1 MEKTE
6 PAILTEAA
14 ARVAEIHLAAGDKVM
29 AKLISMH
36 GCCQIP
42 NRTFQPFQTLASSI
56 ISQQLSSKAADSIE
70 RRIRKIIGGA
80 LTPTRIFSASSED
93 LRSAG
98 LSGAKVRYLSELS
111 RRVVSGELNFRA
123 LKKLSDAQAIETL
136 IELPGVG
143 RWTAEMFLIFALKRP
158 DVLSFRDAGLRRAA
172 KALYDN
178 DEFEQLSACWYPY
191 RSVASWY
198 LWRHIDS

>member
-1 MEKTE
+1 MANSDPVT
-6 PAILTEAA
+6 LTDAT
-14 ARVAEIHLAAGDKVM
+14 ARVAEIHLATGDKVM

-36 GCCQIP
+36 GRCQIP
-42 NRTFQPFQTLASSI
+42 DNNFQPFRTLATSI
-56 ISQQLSSKAADSIE
+56 ISQQLSSRAADSIE
-70 RRIRKIIGGA
+70 RRVRKIIGGA
-80 LTPTRIFSASSED
+80 LTPMRIFGASSED

-98 LSGAKVRYLSELS
+98 LSGAKVRYLSELA
-111 RRVVSGELNFRA
+111 RRIVSGELDFRA
-123 LKKLSDAQAIETL
+123 LKKLSDAQAIEAL

-158 DVLSFRDAGLRRAA
+158 DVLSLGDAGLRRAA

>member
-1 MEKTE
+1 
-6 PAILTEAA
+6 
-14 ARVAEIHLAAGDKVM
+14 M
-29 AKLISMH
+29 AKLVSIH
-36 GCCQIP
+36 GRCQIP
-42 NRTFQPFQTLASSI
+42 DRNFQPFRTLATSI

-70 RRIRKIIGGA
+70 RRVRRVIGGA
-80 LTPTRIFSASSED
+80 ITPTRILGATSDD

-98 LSGAKVRYLSELS
+98 LSGAKVRYLLELS
-111 RRVVSGELNFRA
+111 RRVVGGELNFLG
-123 LKKLSDAQAIETL
+123 LKKHSDAQAIEAL

-158 DVLSFRDAGLRRAA
+158 DVLSLGDAGLRRAA
-172 KALYDN
+172 KTLYEN
-178 DEFEQLSACWYPY
+178 DEFEQLSARWYPY